1 MATRK
6 KKDVDLSVITAWED
20 VPNATNGKPSTAVFN
35 CRIPDCVLT
44 DYDELCLQLDLA
56 VRAGVIFFDTE
67 TTGLGRNRE
76 IVGFSFAYF
85 DENDQPI
92 GWYVPVSHVDRRSFL
107 LDDVEVR
114 MCGNIANPSRAVDA
128 MYRALCRCNYIVMH
142 NAKFDVATLRICG
155 YDVDALPTIYDTLL
169 LAFLLGEDEL
179 GLKALVKRLLR
190 YTMTEFSSFDKRYKK
205 QARLVPVEL
214 MAPYATDD
222 VVQLARLWRKLN
234 RVVEKQG
241 MGPKEDGARL
251 WKIFTELE
259 CPVMREIEYMEHC
272 GFEVDVE
279 ELRRLS
285 TTLFEHQQTAQ
296 DNIARLLDLPPEHMK
311 LGSTQWLSLMM
322 IDKLKAWGRPPE
334 GRGKTGSYSTAKGNL
349 EKWAE
354 GSLKGT
360 SELGK
365 QVATELL
372 FLRKVDKLRSTY
384 TEALVDKSELVEA
397 GPTDL
402 INIFDGPRTATIA
415 KRARIHSSFNQTG
428 ARTGRWSSSNPN
440 LQNIPTVKDD
450 RLPDIR
456 KAFVCQDGY
465 QLVVADYSQIE
476 LRLMAHF
483 SQDPN
488 MMEVYRVNGDIH
500 QRTADGVGCSRKF
513 AKGLNFGLLY
523 GMGHK
528 KLAIML
534 KISEEEAK
542 VLRDGFFALYK
553 RIQPYSEACVEYARR
568 KGFVETIIGRRR
580 YLDDIHSDDDVIAG
594 MAGRQAT
601 NTTIQ
606 GSASDLIK
614 IAYRNIGRDVR
625 ERGWVRTN
633 EFRFT
638 SQVHDELIFEVKDER
653 VEEAKEIIKHRME
666 TALPLRVPLVAE
678 PQSALSWSDAK

>member
-1 MATRK
+1 MAIRK
-6 KKDVDLSVITAWED
+6 KKDIDLSVITAWED
-20 VPNATNGKPSTAVFN
+20 VPNAKGRPTTAVLN
-35 CRIPDCVLT
+35 CRTPDCVIT
-44 DYDELCLQLDLA
+44 DLNELCLQLDLA

-85 DENDQPI
+85 NEEDKPI
-92 GWYVPVSHVDRRSFL
+92 GWYVPVSHVDRKSFM
-107 LDDVEVR
+107 LDGVEVR
-114 MCGNIANPSRAVDA
+114 MCGNTPNPQYAVAA
-128 MYRALCRCNYIVMH
+128 MHKALCRCNYIVMH
-142 NAKFDVATLRICG
+142 NAKFDIATLRIAG
-155 YDVDALPTIYDTLL
+155 YDVDALPSVYDTLL
-169 LAFLLGEDEL
+169 LAFLLGEEEL

-222 VVQLARLWRKLN
+222 VVQLAKLWRKLN
-234 RVVEKQG
+234 HVIEKQG
-241 MGPKEDGARL
+241 MGPKEDGARV

-285 TTLFEHQQTAQ
+285 TTLFEQQQTAQ
-296 DNIARLLDLPPEHMK
+296 DNIANLLDLPPEHMK

-384 TEALVDKSELVEA
+384 TEALVDKSELIES
-397 GPTDL
+397 GETDL
-402 INIFDGPRTATIA
+402 ISVFDGPRTASIA

-456 KAFVCQDGY
+456 KAFVCGEGY
-465 QLVVADYSQIE
+465 QLIVADYSQIE

-488 MMEVYRVNGDIH
+488 MMEVYRLNGDIH
-500 QRTADGVGCSRKF
+500 QQTADGVGCSRKF

-523 GMGHK
+523 NMGYK
-528 KLAIML
+528 KLAILL
-534 KISEEEAK
+534 KISDEEAK
-542 VLRDGFFALYK
+542 ILRNGFFSLY
-553 RIQPYSEACVEYARR
+553 RNIQPYAESCVEYARR
-568 KGFVETIIGRRR
+568 KGYVETIIGRRR
-580 YLDDIHSDDDVIAG
+580 YLDDIHSEDDLLAG

-606 GSASDLIK
+606 GSAADLIK

-625 ERGWVRTN
+625 ERGWVRTDA
-633 EFRFT
+633 FRFT
-638 SQVHDELIFEVKDER
+638 SQVHDELIFEVKDDI
-653 VEEAKEIIKHRME
+653 VEEAKEIIKMRME
-666 TALPLRVPLVAE
+666 TALTLRVPLIAE
-678 PQSALSWSDAK
+678 PQAALNWSGAK